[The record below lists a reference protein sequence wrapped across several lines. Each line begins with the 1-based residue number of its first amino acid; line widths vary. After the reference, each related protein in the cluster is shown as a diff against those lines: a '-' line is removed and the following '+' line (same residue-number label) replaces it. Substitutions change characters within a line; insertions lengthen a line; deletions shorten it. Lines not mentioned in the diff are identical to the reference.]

1 MDYKEKSA
9 YIEPDELAYTNP
21 KTGERIILRPD
32 QEVPEGFVKKG
43 GRKTRRRKIRKTK
56 KRLMLKF
63 RKVR

>member
-9 YIEPDELAYTNP
+9 YVEPPGLAYTNP
-21 KTGERIILRPD
+21 KTGEKVLVQSN

-43 GRKTRRRKIRKTK
+43 GRKTRKSKRRGK
-56 KRLMLKF
+56 KRSLLKS